1 MKFDEIIDD
10 LPEQR
15 MKPLQPPIDPASGH
29 STARLALS
37 AGHAREAGYASLKL
51 RPAYHDLLDPP
62 AGYRQGAHIDFLD
75 SEIRLDEEQ
84 KRLRLERLSAVDI
97 DSLATLDIFFKPIS
111 WYFGLGW
118 RQAAVNGSGAFSDI
132 EHHGVAYIDGGA
144 GYSLQLG
151 DSGQC
156 YLQLG
161 MDIEAGPS
169 LDRGWRTGIGP
180 RTGCLAGNDNWRMR
194 IQSDLRWRN
203 APDGLEHQ
211 LKLELQ
217 RDLVKGHAL
226 RIQTGLLHADRKE
239 SLLTELG
246 WIHYF

>member
-1 MKFDEIIDD
+1 M
-10 LPEQR
+10 
-15 MKPLQPPIDPASGH
+15 
-29 STARLALS
+29 
-37 AGHAREAGYASLKL
+37 
-51 RPAYHDLLDPP
+51 
-62 AGYRQGAHIDFLD
+62 HIDFLD

-161 MDIEAGPS
+161 MDIEEAVDLIEDAVQEMTTGECGFRAISDGVMHRMGWSTS
-169 LDRGWRTGIGP
+169 LSWNYRGIW
-180 RTGCLAGNDNWRMR
+180 
-194 IQSDLRWRN
+194 
-203 APDGLEHQ
+203 
-211 LKLELQ
+211 
-217 RDLVKGHAL
+217 
-226 RIQTGLLHADRKE
+226 
-239 SLLTELG
+239 
-246 WIHYF
+246 